1 MKLLQQALY
10 THPWTCRYQGAG
22 QASYKQSLHTLHLA
36 LNPKPL
42 PQILKAQLASMIR
55 VGFVFCVFFVGG
67 GGVILVPRPY
77 TLNPEPHTLNPTS
90 QPNTKPPNTCSTKP
104 LVLFPKALNS

>member
-22 QASYKQSLHTLHLA
+22 HIA

-42 PQILKAQLASMIR
+42 PQLLKAQLASMIR